1 MSQPTNEEDIRTMPP
16 PPAPSI
22 TEQNQTQNE
31 VSEFFTDSM
40 DQSELAAP
48 FAKERSKR
56 GRKPNEG
63 IINENVAQ
71 NKVQKMNKQ
80 RKSEAQRVR

>member
-1 MSQPTNEEDIRTMPP
+1 MGSDPTDRWLPTMSQLTNEEDISTLPS

-40 DQSELAAP
+40 DQSELAVP
-48 FAKERSKR
+48 IVKERSKR

-63 IINENVAQ
+63 
-71 NKVQKMNKQ
+71 KKT
-80 RKSEAQRVR
+80 RT